1 MATRTARAATAAR
14 AKRYPLAFAE
24 RNKVVI
30 AVVGLVLLSLA
41 FYVTFRADSLP
52 IIGSGKLQKA
62 YFAEAGGL
70 KKGNEVRVAG
80 VKVGKV
86 TGIKLDGAKVEVD
99 FRVKGVKLGDQT
111 DAAVDV
117 KTLLGQKYLA
127 LTPAGTTPL
136 TGAIPVDHT
145 TTPYDVN
152 AAFSDLSTD
161 LDQINTPQLEKSL
174 DTLASAFKDTPPAVR
189 SMVSGLTALSK
200 TISTRDT
207 QLSQL
212 FTKTTSVSKTIANR
226 DDQLAKI
233 VDDGNSLMTE
243 LASRRDAV
251 KELLA
256 GTAALGTQVEGL
268 IKDDQAQLT
277 PALQK
282 LDKVTAILQNNQ
294 ANLDAA
300 AKKLGPYY
308 DMLTSA
314 MGNGRWDDAYICGLF
329 TDQDTPVLK
338 NNVVC
343 NCHPGGAK

>member
-1 MATRTARAATAAR
+1 M
-14 AKRYPLAFAE
+14 KRYPMAFAE

-30 AVVGLVLLSLA
+30 AVVGLVLLALA
-41 FYVTFRADSLP
+41 FYVTFRAESLP
-52 IIGSGKLQKA
+52 VIGSGKLQRA

-70 KKGNEVRVAG
+70 KTGNEVRVAG

-86 TGIKLDGAKVEVD
+86 TGIKLVGAKVEVD
-99 FRVKGVKLGDQT
+99 FRVKGVDLGDQT
-111 DAAVDV
+111 DAAIDV
-117 KTLLGQKYLA
+117 QTLLGQKYLA
-127 LTPAGTTPL
+127 LAPAGTKPL
-136 TGAIPVDHT
+136 SGAIPVDHT

-152 AAFSDLSTD
+152 AALSDLSTD
-161 LDQINTPQLEKSL
+161 LGQINTPQLEKSL
-174 DTLASAFKDTPPAVR
+174 DTLSAAFKDTPPAVR

-200 TISTRDT
+200 TISSRDT

-212 FTKTTSVSKTIANR
+212 FTKTTSVSKTISSR
-226 DDQLAKI
+226 DDALAKI
-233 VDDGNSLMTE
+233 VDDGNSLMAE
-243 LASRRDAV
+243 LAARRNAV

-268 IKDDQAQLT
+268 IKDDQAALT

-282 LDKVTAILQNNQ
+282 LDKVSAILQSNQ
-294 ANLDAA
+294 DNLDAA

-314 MGNGRWDDAYICGLF
+314 MGSGRWVDAYICGLF
-329 TDQDTPVLK
+329 DDHDAPVLQ
-338 NNVVC
+338 NNVVR